1 MNDKKNKKYNY
12 MMLDRLR
19 TDCEY
24 YLGNG
29 NRQKK
34 YLWAGN
40 EEEQIKEM
48 KRLYNS
54 FTDDEKPEWLKWNK
68 ILEYERLLKKGE
80 KKTNNRYKKLK
91 KFKAGSKAVIKDS
104 LMSVLGF
111 IFAVVVVV
119 VLYIIFQDSINT
131 WISEQWSKVRF

>member
-1 MNDKKNKKYNY
+1 MNAKENKKYNY

-34 YLWAGN
+34 HLWAGN

-54 FTDDEKPEWLKWNK
+54 FTDNEKPDWLKWNK
-68 ILEYERLLKKGE
+68 ILEYERLLKKEE
-80 KKTNNRYKKLK
+80 KENGKTNNKR
-91 KFKAGSKAVIKDS
+91 S
-104 LMSVLGF
+104 
-111 IFAVVVVV
+111 
-119 VLYIIFQDSINT
+119 
-131 WISEQWSKVRF
+131 